1 VDVKSDDSMFNP
13 RSDCKYSSD
22 GGLNE
27 EEEEENNKE
36 EKIEEE
42 NNVDQN

>member
-27 EEEEENNKE
+27 EEEKN
-36 EKIEEE
+36 EEE